1 MPSATKAARMT
12 TNDLATEVLPKP
24 TVSAWAII
32 LAQGE
37 LGPNPTGPAFQERC
51 AGRFMPSFATVPVL
65 WRTLGFH
72 HGPDASYVPGA
83 RLGFT
88 AEAQLVR
95 FLPDRKILT
104 AEIDVCDLIGAG

>member
-37 LGPNPTGPAFQERC
+37 LGPNPTGPAFRLLPHRIAERLSW
-51 AGRFMPSFATVPVL
+51 RFM
-65 WRTLGFH
+65 
-72 HGPDASYVPGA
+72 
-83 RLGFT
+83 T
-88 AEAQLVR
+88 A
-95 FLPDRKILT
+95 DRDPPYEL
-104 AEIDVCDLIGAG
+104 AGLRGHIDSANVTQG